1 LVGTP
6 IRLLYF
12 LNSPG
17 VPGGV
22 EEHVYLLMRDLPPSR
37 FEVSL
42 VCPTSLYEMFAPLE
56 TSRRRVF
63 PLDLNHPSQLHAMK
77 RLRTILRQHRTEIAH
92 GHQFIATLFLAPVA
106 TASGVPVVIETP
118 HLGEVWRRS
127 WLKRSLIIDRLVY
140 TQVDHFI
147 AISKANQRYL
157 IEKKRVPPGKIAQIY
172 SGRDLDAFLSDELS
186 GLMTRREY
194 GISLGDRVIVHVGRL
209 TAQKG
214 HSYLLRALPEVKSR
228 IPNLKVLL
236 VGDGELRN
244 ALEREVRRQH
254 LVDTVL
260 FCGFQ
265 KSIARFFHAADLVV
279 LPSLFEGLPLV
290 AIEAAAAGKP
300 MVATDV
306 DGTPEIVQHN
316 MTGLLV
322 PPCDSTLLADALGSL
337 LSDEPRRAA
346 MGAAARRFAL
356 KGFTLEEFISR
367 HAELYT
373 SLAERYVAGRRVL
386 ARRQDQ

>member
-1 LVGTP
+1 
-6 IRLLYF
+6 
-12 LNSPG
+12 

-42 VCPTSLYEMFAPLE
+42 VCPTSQYEMFAPLE

-77 RLRTILRQHRTEIAH
+77 RLRTILRQHRIEIAH
-92 GHQFIATLFLAPVA
+92 GHQFIATFFLAPVA
-106 TASGVPVVIETP
+106 TASGVPVVMETP

-127 WLKRSLIIDRLVY
+127 WLKRSLIIDRLIY
-140 TQVDHFI
+140 TQVDHFV
-147 AISKANQRYL
+147 AVSKANQRYL
-157 IEKKRVPPGKIAQIY
+157 SEKKHVPPHKIAQIY
-172 SGRDLDAFLSDELS
+172 PGRDLDALRSDNLAGSMTLQEFGISSDEL
-186 GLMTRREY
+186 
-194 GISLGDRVIVHVGRL
+194 VIVHVGRL

-214 HSYLLRALPEVKSR
+214 HVYLLNALPEVKR
-228 IPNLKVLL
+228 RVPNLKVML
-236 VGDGELRN
+236 VGDGELRS
-244 ALEREVRRQH
+244 ALEQEVQRRN
-254 LVDTVL
+254 LEDTVL

-265 KSIARFFHAADLVV
+265 KSVARFFHAADVVV
-279 LPSLFEGLPLV
+279 LPSLFEGLPAV

-300 MVATDV
+300 MIATDV
-306 DGTPEIVQHN
+306 DGTPEIVQHGT
-316 MTGLLV
+316 TGLLV
-322 PPCDSTLLADALGSL
+322 PPRDSTLLADALATL

-356 KGFTLEEFISR
+356 KGFSLEEHISR

-373 SLAERYVAGRRVL
+373 SLAERYVAGRRVS
-386 ARRQDQ
+386 ARERAQ